1 MNFEMKKLQK
11 NCPIMIAEIPN
22 LIMKEIDIWVEE
34 SKKIK
39 DHPLAELKAH
49 ENVGYIAE
57 DGKKHNSFQ
66 TSVPVN
72 LVEQSFWLAWTIRL
86 ITENWGDGY
95 HHREY
100 LLRKYHGHFDGY
112 DIWTNFS
119 YKGDDNPTHCHA
131 GSISGVIY
139 YKNHNHATYF
149 DDYDIKYDGY
159 DGTMV
164 LFPSDVRHHVKEQ
177 LQDEERITIA
187 FNMIVTSFQKDAS
200 SSYLQYQ

>member
-1 MNFEMKKLQK
+1 MKKLRE
-11 NCPIMIAEIPN
+11 NCPVMIAKIPD

-39 DHPLAELKAH
+39 DHPLAELKAV
-49 ENVGYIAE
+49 ENVGYLSF
-57 DGKKHNSFQ
+57 DGKKHNSYQ
-66 TSVPVN
+66 TSIPSN
-72 LVEQSFWLAWTIRL
+72 LVENSFWLPWVLRL
-86 ITENWGDGY
+86 VSKNWGGY
-95 HHREY
+95 HLNY
-100 LLRKYHGHFDGY
+100 SLAKFHGHFHGC

-119 YKGDDNPTHCHA
+119 YKGDDNPSHIHN

-139 YKNHNHATYF
+139 YKNHDHATYF
-149 DDYDIKYDGY
+149 DDFDIKYDGY